1 MSDCFTLI
9 LAGGGGTRLWPVSRR
24 ARPKQLLALGG
35 EETLLAA
42 TFRRSCE
49 LVGLQNSLIVT
60 ASDQAEAIA
69 RAIPALPRENLIVEP
84 AARNTAPAV
93 ALGAAAVA
101 RRAGNKARV
110 AVLPSDAFIGDEPGF
125 LRCARTALEQAAH
138 AIVTIGLR
146 PTSPETGYGYIRPAG
161 ALAPDVFEVGAF
173 VEKPDAITAV
183 RYVNEGFLW
192 NAGMFF
198 MSVET
203 LFAQTHQH
211 LPALGHVI
219 DTLLAAPDFD
229 AAANEHYSQAPS
241 ISIDFGIMEK
251 AKGLRVVSGSFAW
264 NDVGSWSAMP
274 AVRAANEEGNVVV
287 GPHVAINAHNN
298 IVFADAGAPLIA
310 MTDVDDL
317 VIVATAD
324 AILITRRDTSQ
335 NVRGVVD
342 ALAKQGRRDLL

>member
-1 MSDCFTLI
+1 M
-9 LAGGGGTRLWPVSRR
+9 WPVSRR

-35 EETLLAA
+35 DETLLAA
-42 TFRRSCE
+42 TFRRSCD
-49 LVGLQNSLIVT
+49 LVGLENTLIVT
-60 ASDQAEAIA
+60 ASDQAQAIA
-69 RAIPALPRENLIVEP
+69 RAIPTLPAANLIVEP

-101 RRAGNKARV
+101 RRAGNQSRI

-125 LRCARTALEQAAH
+125 IRCARTALEQAAH

-146 PTSPETGYGYIRPAG
+146 PLAPETGYGYIRPAA

-173 VEKPDAITAV
+173 VEKPDAATAV

-198 MSVET
+198 MSVGT
-203 LFAQTHQH
+203 LFAEAHQH
-211 LPALGHVI
+211 LPALGHVV
-219 DTLLAAPDFD
+219 DNLLKASDFD
-229 AAANEHYSQAPS
+229 AAAAQHYLQAPS

-251 AKGLRVVSGSFAW
+251 AKDLRVVAGSFAW

-274 AVRAANEEGNVVV
+274 AVRAPDVEGNVVV
-287 GPHVAINAHNN
+287 GPHVAVNARNN
-298 IVFADAGAPLIA
+298 IVFADEGAPLIA
-310 MTDVDDL
+310 VSDVDDL
-317 VIVATAD
+317 VVVATAD
-324 AILITRRDTSQ
+324 AILITRRDKAQ

-342 ALAKQGRRDLL
+342 ALAKRGRADLL

>member
-35 EETLLAA
+35 DETLLAA
-42 TFRRSCE
+42 TFRRSCD
-49 LVGLQNSLIVT
+49 LVGVQNSLIVT

-69 RAIPALPRENLIVEP
+69 HAIPNLPPENLIVEP

-125 LRCARTALEQAAH
+125 LRCARTALDQASH
-138 AIVTIGLR
+138 AIVTIGLH
-146 PTSPETGYGYIRPAG
+146 PLSPETGYGYIRPAT
-161 ALAPDVFEVGAF
+161 ALTADVFEVGAF
-173 VEKPDAITAV
+173 VEKPDAETAV
-183 RYVNEGFLW
+183 RYVREGFLW

-203 LFAQTHQH
+203 LFAQAHQH
-211 LPALGHVI
+211 LPLLGQVI
-219 DTLLAAPDFD
+219 DALLNGPDFH
-229 AAANEHYSQAPS
+229 AAAEQHYKQAPA

-251 AKGLRVVSGSFAW
+251 AKGLRVVAGSFAW

-274 AVRAANEEGNVVV
+274 AVRAPNAEGNVVV
-287 GPHVAINAHNN
+287 GAAVAVNARNN
-298 IVFADAGAPLIA
+298 IVFSDAGAPLIA
-310 MTDVDDL
+310 VTDVDDL

-324 AILITRRDTSQ
+324 AILVTRRDKSQ
-335 NVRGVVD
+335 NVRSVVD
-342 ALAKQGRRDLL
+342 ALGKQGRGDLL